1 MPNDD
6 LELFQQMMDDVKPL
20 AHDVAQL
27 NKPHT
32 ITEAQLA
39 KRQAAITLSTQ
50 EPDYLSIDCAAMLKP
65 DDIIEYKKAGIQDG
79 VYKKLRLGK
88 YPLQAR
94 LDLHRKTLK
103 QARDEVIHFI
113 AQCIKMDLRTV
124 LIVHGRGERSTPQ
137 ALMKSFVANW
147 LTQIDEVQCA
157 HSAQRFH
164 GGSGAVYLLLKKSK
178 NQKSE
183 NRERHQKRLG

>member
-65 DDIIEYKKAGIQDG
+65 NDIIEYKKAGIQDG

-137 ALMKSFVANW
+137 ALMKSFVACW

>member
-50 EPDYLSIDCAAMLKP
+50 EPDYLSIDCAPMLKP

-137 ALMKSFVANW
+137 ALMKSFVASW

-178 NQKSE
+178 NQKSG

>member
-65 DDIIEYKKAGIQDG
+65 NDIIEYKKAGIQDG

-137 ALMKSFVANW
+137 ALMKSFVASW

-183 NRERHQKRLG
+183 NQERHQKRLG

>member
-50 EPDYLSIDCAAMLKP
+50 EPDYLSIDYAAMLKP

-94 LDLHRKTLK
+94 LDLHRKNLK

-137 ALMKSFVANW
+137 ALMKSFVASW

>member
-65 DDIIEYKKAGIQDG
+65 NDIIEYKKAGIQDG

-137 ALMKSFVANW
+137 ALMKSFVASW

>member
-1 MPNDD
+1 MAHED
-6 LELFQQMMDDVKPL
+6 LELFQKMMGDVKPL
-20 AHDVAQL
+20 THDVAQL
-27 NKPHT
+27 KKDH
-32 ITEAQLA
+32 IATEAQLA
-39 KRQAAITLSTQ
+39 KRQAATALSTQ
-50 EPDYLSIDCAAMLKP
+50 EPDSLSVDYAPMLKP

-94 LDLHRKTLK
+94 LDLHRKSLK

-113 AQCIKMDLRTV
+113 EQCIKMDLRTV

-137 ALMKSFVANW
+137 ALMKSFVASW
-147 LTQIDEVQCA
+147 LAQIDEVQCA

-164 GGSGAVYLLLKKSK
+164 GGSGAIYLLLKKSQ
-178 NQKSE
+178 NQKSD

>member
-137 ALMKSFVANW
+137 ALMKSFVASW